1 MRSNGHSKYS
11 RHEMADQFERR
22 WNMPRAFDA
31 LNCKHIEFKKPTGSG
46 SLYHYYKGF
55 FSIVLMALVDANYKF
70 IWCDLGIHAGLPDL

>member
-1 MRSNGHSKYS
+1 
-11 RHEMADQFERR
+11 MADQFEKR
-22 WNMPRAFDA
+22 WNMTHAFDA
-31 LNCKHIEFKKPTGSG
+31 LNCKHVEIKKPPGSG